1 MTLFGGLLNDTCTI
15 YNRVVSIDADTGEQI
30 FTQVVAAQNVKCAL
44 QHGGGGLDRT
54 SRLAKED
61 NSDRLYMYPPTVTI
75 TKMETVI
82 ECRGNKYR
90 VREIIDMGGRKK
102 YTRLDLERYSVNG

>member
-1 MTLFGGLLNDTCTI
+1 MSFGRLLNDTCTI
-15 YNRVVSIDADTGEQI
+15 YNRVKSVDEETEEPL
-30 FTQVVAAQNVKCAL
+30 FTLQVAAENVKCAL
-44 QHGGGGLDRT
+44 QHSGGGLDRT
-54 SRLAKED
+54 SRLVKED
-61 NSDRLYMYPPTVTI
+61 NSDRLYMYPPTVKI

-90 VREIIDMGGRKK
+90 VREIIDMGGRKR

>member
-1 MTLFGGLLNDTCTI
+1 MSFRSLLNDTCNI
-15 YNRVVSIDADTGEQI
+15 YNRVVSIDTETGEQLY
-30 FTQVVAAQNVKCAL
+30 TQEKTAENVPCAL
-44 QHGGGGLDRT
+44 QHSGGGLDRT

-61 NSDRLYMYPPTVTI
+61 NSDRLYLLPRTDI

-82 ECRGNKYR
+82 EVRGNKYR

-102 YTRLDLERYSVNG
+102 YTRLDLERYSTNG

>member
-1 MTLFGGLLNDTCTI
+1 MSFGGLLNDKCTI
-15 YNRVVSIDADTGEQI
+15 YNRAASIDEETGEQL
-30 FTQVVAAQNVKCAL
+30 FSLTKVAENVPCGL
-44 QHGGGGLDRT
+44 QHSGGGLDRN

-61 NSDRLYMYPPTVTI
+61 NSDRLYMFPPSVTI

-82 ECRGNKYR
+82 EVRGNKYR

>member
-1 MTLFGGLLNDTCTI
+1 MSFGGLLNDTCTI
-15 YNRVVSIDADTGEQI
+15 YNRVVSVDADTGEQI
-30 FTQVVAAQNVKCAL
+30 YTQVIAAQNVPCAL
-44 QHGGGGLDRT
+44 QHSGGGLDRD

-61 NSDRLYMYPPTVTI
+61 NSDRLYMFPPTVTI

-82 ECRGNKYR
+82 EVRGNKYR
-90 VREIIDMGGRKK
+90 VREIIDMGGRKR

>member
-1 MTLFGGLLNDTCTI
+1 MSFGGLLNDKCTI
-15 YNRVVSIDADTGEQI
+15 YNRVASIDEETGEQL
-30 FTQVVAAQNVKCAL
+30 FTLEKAAENVPCGL
-44 QHGGGGLDRT
+44 QHGGGGLDRN

-61 NSDRLYMYPPTVTI
+61 NSDRLYMFPPTVAI

-82 ECRGNKYR
+82 EVRGNKYR

>member
-1 MTLFGGLLNDTCTI
+1 MSFSSLLNDTCTI
-15 YNRVVSIDADTGEQI
+15 YNRTSSVDADTCEQV
-30 FTQVVAAQNVKCAL
+30 FTLTKAAENVRCAL

-61 NSDRLYMYPPTVTI
+61 NSDRLYMKPPTVTI
-75 TKMETVI
+75 SKMETVV
-82 ECRGNKYR
+82 EVRGNKYR

-102 YTRLDLERYSVNG
+102 YTRLDLERYNVNG

>member
-1 MTLFGGLLNDTCTI
+1 MSFGGLLNDTCTI
-15 YNRVVSIDADTGEQI
+15 YNRVSSVDEETGEEL
-30 FTQVVAAQNVKCAL
+30 FELVKAAENVPCAL
-44 QHGGGGLDRT
+44 QHAGGGLDRT

-61 NSDRLYMYPPTVTI
+61 NGDRLYMFPPTVTI

-82 ECRGNKYR
+82 ECRGKQYR
-90 VREIIDMGGRKK
+90 VREIIDMGGRNR